1 MVEQLDFHT
10 FGFEKLEVWQKS
22 IDFCQ
27 LLYSVSQEF
36 PKEEIYGLSCQIKRA
51 VISISS
57 NIAEG
62 SVKNSL
68 KDQARF
74 SEIAYGSLMEVINQL
89 ILAKNLG
96 YLSNEIYTKCRN
108 EAEILSRLINAYRNS
123 QLRRLNEK

>member
-22 IDFCQ
+22 IDFCR
-27 LLYSVSQEF
+27 LVYSVSQEF

-62 SVKNSL
+62 SSKNSL
-68 KDQARF
+68 KDQVKF
-74 SEIAYGSLMEVINQL
+74 SEIAYGSLMEVFSQL
-89 ILAKNLG
+89 ILAKKLG
-96 YLSNEIYTKCRN
+96 YLSEEIYTKCRN
-108 EAEILSRLINAYRNS
+108 EAEILSRLINAYKNL
-123 QLRRLNEK
+123 QVRRLNEK